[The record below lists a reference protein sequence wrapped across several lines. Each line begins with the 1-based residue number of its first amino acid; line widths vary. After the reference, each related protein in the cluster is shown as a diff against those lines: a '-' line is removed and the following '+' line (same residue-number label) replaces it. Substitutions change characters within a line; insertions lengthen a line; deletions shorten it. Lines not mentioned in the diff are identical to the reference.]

1 MYNAPMDLV
10 NTGYASGGA
19 TNHGYGYRAARCI
32 FAENAISS
40 VDLIQT
46 CTNVHQVRVDT
57 GCAPGRLS
65 IGCALIFHGLSVSYL
80 SMTSSSN
87 HPFLGSSIC

>member
-1 MYNAPMDLV
+1 MLLSPMDLV

-40 VDLIQT
+40 VDLIQP

-57 GCAPGRLS
+57 GCAPGRFKYRVCS
-65 IGCALIFHGLSVSYL
+65 HISRPVSVIPVNDIFL
-80 SMTSSSN
+80 
-87 HPFLGSSIC
+87 